1 MNTGDLIGQIL
12 QSGMARGA
20 HTRMQ
25 RGAGSQPGLG
35 GLLGGL
41 LGGGGAG
48 SGGGLGDLLGG
59 RSGSH
64 GGSGGGLGGLAGMA
78 SDYLSGG
85 GRSHSSHS
93 RGGMAGAG
101 GLGGMVGAGSLGGL
115 VGSMLGGRRSSGM
128 LGGAAMGV
136 IGMIAM
142 NALRNLGQSQGATP
156 AAQAPQAAPAAQP
169 GQAAAAEVSP
179 DDIPAPS
186 ESTQRLMLMAM
197 ISAAKA
203 DGHVDDAEMNNIVGK
218 LKENGADAEER
229 DWVLR
234 ELAKPMDL
242 DVLVAAVPSIEVA
255 AQVYAASALAITP
268 DTPQEQD
275 YLNQL
280 SAKLGLQPAVRAYIH
295 QALGL
300 PAPA

>member
-1 MNTGDLIGQIL
+1 
-12 QSGMARGA
+12 
-20 HTRMQ
+20 
-25 RGAGSQPGLG
+25 LG
-35 GLLGGL
+35 GLLGGSR
-41 LGGGGAG
+41 G
-48 SGGGLGDLLGG
+48 S
-59 RSGSH
+59 
-64 GGSGGGLGGLAGMA
+64 SGGGLGGLAGMA

-85 GRSHSSHS
+85 GRGRSSHPQG
-93 RGGMAGAG
+93 GGMYG
-101 GLGGMVGAGSLGGL
+101 GGSLGGL

-142 NALRNLGQSQGATP
+142 NALRNFGQSQAATP
-156 AAQAPQAAPAAQP
+156 AAQAPQAASAVQP

>member
-41 LGGGGAG
+41 LGGGGSG

-64 GGSGGGLGGLAGMA
+64 GGGGGGLGGLAGMA

-85 GRSHSSHS
+85 GRGRSSYPQ
-93 RGGMAGAG
+93 GGSMSGGSLG
-101 GLGGMVGAGSLGGL
+101 GLVSGGSLGGL
-115 VGSMLGGRRSSGM
+115 VGAMLGGSRSSGM

-142 NALRNLGQSQGATP
+142 NALRNLGQSQPAAP
-156 AAQAPQAAPAAQP
+156 AAQATPAAQP
-169 GQAAAAEVSP
+169 GQAAEVSP